1 MILISPIQ
9 SAGNGDSWWIPM
21 DSGEVLSKV
30 LAFYEND
37 ANSIEVVDNSVLKLF
52 PPPPLFLALA

>member
-1 MILISPIQ
+1 MVIH
-9 SAGNGDSWWIPM
+9 DEYPM
-21 DSGEVLSKV
+21 GLGEVLSKV

-52 PPPPLFLALA
+52 FSPLFLALA